1 MDIMEGIYTRR
12 SIRKYTEKEVPKEDV
27 KKLIEAAIMAPS
39 ASNTQTW
46 SFAVIQNRE
55 NLKRYSETAKGMMLQ
70 ILEGKPDPHGYREI
84 LSNPDFD
91 IFYGAGTLVV
101 IYSTAGGTQTA
112 INCSMAAEN
121 LMLAA
126 HAQGLG
132 TCWIGFSVAYL
143 NSAEF
148 KKEHGIPETYTA
160 IAPIVAGYP
169 GFRPSSYAR
178 KEPQILVWE

>member
-12 SIRKYTEKEVPKEDV
+12 SIRKYTGEDVAKEDIS
-27 KKLIEAAIMAPS
+27 KLIEAATLAPS

-46 SFAVIQNRE
+46 AFAVIQDRE
-55 NLKRYSETAKGMMLQ
+55 KLKKYSEIAKEMMLQ
-70 ILEGKPDPHGYREI
+70 IMEGKPDPHGYREI
-84 LSNPDFD
+84 LSNPEFD

-112 INCSMAAEN
+112 INCSMAAQN

-143 NSAEF
+143 NSEGF
-148 KKEHGIPETYTA
+148 KKEQGIPEAYTA
-160 IAPIVAGYP
+160 IAPIVVGYP
-169 GFRPSSYAR
+169 GFRPSSYSR
-178 KEPQILVWE
+178 KEPHILVWG